1 MQVRQMTV
9 ITPPDKAGFYWFRY
23 DNLSSKVH
31 YKVLLE
37 VVQMQ
42 PQPTEIGG
50 KFVVRWMNQLVPLE
64 QMPEGLWR
72 GPIADL
78 R

>member
-1 MQVRQMTV
+1 MTV

-23 DNLSSKVH
+23 DNLSSRVH
-31 YKVLLE
+31 YRVLLE

-42 PQPTEIGG
+42 P
-50 KFVVRWMNQLVPLE
+50 VRWMNQLVPLE

>member
-1 MQVRQMTV
+1 MTV

-23 DNLSSKVH
+23 YNLSSRVH

>member
-1 MQVRQMTV
+1 MTV

-23 DNLSSKVH
+23 DNLSSNVH

-37 VVQMQ
+37 VVQIQ
-42 PQPTEIGG
+42 PQRTEIGG

-64 QMPEGLWR
+64 YMPEGLWR

>member
-1 MQVRQMTV
+1 MTF

-23 DNLSSKVH
+23 DNLSSRVH
-31 YKVLLE
+31 YRVLLE

>member
-1 MQVRQMTV
+1 MTV

-23 DNLSSKVH
+23 DNLSSNIH

-37 VVQMQ
+37 VVQIQ

-64 QMPEGLWR
+64 YMPEGLWR
-72 GPIADL
+72 GPIAD
-78 R
+78 

>member
-1 MQVRQMTV
+1 MTV

-23 DNLSSKVH
+23 DNLSSRVH
-31 YKVLLE
+31 YRVLLE

-64 QMPEGLWR
+64 QMPEGLLR